1 MVTSNVKANG
11 AYAVNKAIRQ
21 VIKSQFGNVVV
32 NGRKY
37 SETNAGNMGNP
48 NNDWRYKWYRVAPA
62 EMQKMSQ
69 IKEYVDTIAP
79 AIEATTGVKVRCNW
93 KHGKMGSTSM
103 LLVTKNVK
111 NTPIRNRKK

>member
-21 VIKSQFGNVVV
+21 VIKSQFGNVIVK
-32 NGRKY
+32 GRKY
-37 SETNAGNMGNP
+37 SETASNTGNP

>member
-21 VIKSQFGNVVV
+21 VIKTQFGNVIVK
-32 NGRKY
+32 GRKY
-37 SETNAGNMGNP
+37 SETASNTGNP

-79 AIEATTGVKVRCNW
+79 AIEATTGINVRCEW
-93 KHGKMGSTSM
+93 KQSRGASSM
-103 LLVTKNVK
+103 LLVTKDVK
-111 NTPIRNRKK
+111 PTPIRNRKK